1 MAERVDGAAAGAGGT
16 AAGEAAARN
25 GGTGGTPASGAA
37 GVEIVRRPHVENFI
51 RWSADKPN
59 VLVLTADLT
68 NSCEVGKWRDTYPER
83 YFSMGMAEQNMM
95 GFAAGLAREGFEPW
109 LHTFAVF
116 LYRRP
121 LDQLLMSVAYPAL
134 PVRLIGFLPGVTTPG
149 GVTHQAIDDLAVM
162 RAVPNM
168 TVLSTGDATEV
179 ESVLDVIHAQ
189 PGPVY
194 VRMLRGEMPRLFP
207 QDEPF
212 ELGRCRDLT
221 PGNGP
226 QTEVLVLTEGI
237 CTEEALRA
245 LPIVRERGVA
255 VRHLHIST
263 LKPFDDPVVLE
274 ALAGEHRV
282 VITMENHLRVGGLG
296 SAVAEVLAE
305 QGAGVPLIRLGLDD
319 AYAHGAS
326 QKYLLAEY
334 GLDANALVRAVER
347 GLGRDLGIDESD
359 LAEVRVVD
367 VHSSAKAEA
376 L

>member
-1 MAERVDGAAAGAGGT
+1 MT
-16 AAGEAAARN
+16 
-25 GGTGGTPASGAA
+25 
-37 GVEIVRRPHVENFI
+37 EIVRRPHLQNFI
-51 RWSADKPN
+51 DWSADKPE
-59 VLVLTADLT
+59 VVVLTADLT
-68 NSCEVGKWRDTYPER
+68 NSCEVGPWRDTYPER

-121 LDQLLMSVAYPAL
+121 LDQLTMSVAYPAL
-134 PVRLIGFLPGVTTPG
+134 PVKLIGFLPGVTTPG
-149 GVTHQAIDDLAVM
+149 GVTHQAIDDVAVM
-162 RAVPNM
+162 RAIPNM

-179 ESVLDVIHAQ
+179 ESVLDVIHST

-207 QDEPF
+207 TDEPF
-212 ELGRCRDLT
+212 ELGKARDLS
-221 PGNGP
+221 PGTG
-226 QTEVLVLTEGI
+226 QADVLVLTEGI

-245 LPIVRERGVA
+245 LPIVRDRGVR

-263 LKPFDDPVVLE
+263 LKPFNDPVVLE
-274 ALAGEHRV
+274 ALAANHAG
-282 VITMENHLRVGGLG
+282 VITMENHLRNGGLG

-305 QGAGVPLIRLGLDD
+305 NGSGVPLTRLGLDD
-319 AYAHGAS
+319 TYAHGAS

-334 GLDANALVRAVER
+334 GLDAAALVRAVE
-347 GLGRDLGIDESD
+347 GVMGHELEIGEDD
-359 LAEVRVVD
+359 LADVRVVD